1 MMPFLLPSWQA
12 ADTLKPEVNML
23 FVCYAKCE
31 TCRKA
36 EKWLNEHGFAF
47 EKRDIKEHNPTA
59 DELKQWQKAS
69 GLEWKKF
76 FNTSGRVYK
85 ENHIRDRLKDM
96 NDEEIVSLLA
106 ADGMLVKR
114 PVLIADDK
122 VLLGFKESEYET
134 LL

>member
-1 MMPFLLPSWQA
+1 MPFLLPSPAA

-23 FVCYAKCE
+23 FVCYAKCG

-47 EKRDIKEHNPTA
+47 EKRDIREQNPTA
-59 DELKQWQKAS
+59 EELKQWQEAS

-76 FNTSGRVYK
+76 FNTSGRAYK
-85 ENHIRDRLKDM
+85 ENHIKDRLKNM
-96 NDEEIVSLLA
+96 TEEEIIALLA

-114 PVLIADDK
+114 PILAAGDRVL
-122 VLLGFKESEYET
+122 VGFRESEYET